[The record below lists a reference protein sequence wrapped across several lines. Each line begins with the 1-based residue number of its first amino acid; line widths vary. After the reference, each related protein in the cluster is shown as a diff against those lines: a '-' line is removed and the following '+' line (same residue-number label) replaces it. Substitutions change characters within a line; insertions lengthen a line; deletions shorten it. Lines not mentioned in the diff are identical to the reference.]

1 MQDNHIIT
9 LISDFGYDD
18 PFTGIVK
25 GVMLN
30 INPGLTIVDITHGIR
45 PHDIREAAY
54 AIGTSFSYF
63 PANTIHV
70 VVVDPGVG
78 SARRPVLVSAGNHYF
93 IGPDNG
99 VFSSIYAMHP
109 ETFKVVHITSAHYFL
124 SPVSQTFQARDI
136 FAPIA
141 AWFSRGLPME
151 RFGDPVTDFQTIAMS
166 APVLSPDGT
175 MLGEVIHIDRFGNAI
190 TNISRAEMTLLLNST
205 KAGSLKIV
213 LRGHNVPFKAYYEQ
227 GDGDKLYFL
236 INSAGCIEFFVNQGR
251 AADTYHI
258 SLGEQVTLLPA

>member
-1 MQDNHIIT
+1 M
-9 LISDFGYDD
+9 
-18 PFTGIVK
+18 K

-54 AIGTSFSYF
+54 SIGASFSYF

-78 SARRPVLVSAGNHYF
+78 SARRPILVSAGHHYF

-99 VFSSIYAMHP
+99 VFSCIYTMHYDI
-109 ETFKVVHITSAHYFL
+109 FQVVHITSAHYFL

-136 FAPIA
+136 FAPVA
-141 AWFSRGLPME
+141 AWFSRGLPVE
-151 RFGDPVTDFQTIAMS
+151 RFGNPITDFQTIVIPS
-166 APVLSPDGT
+166 PVLSQDGT
-175 MLGEVIHIDRFGNAI
+175 VLGEVVHIDRFGNAI
-190 TNISRAEMTLLLNST
+190 TNISRVEMIMLRNSAR
-205 KAGSLKIV
+205 AGSLKIV
-213 LRGHNVPFKAYYEQ
+213 LRGHNVPLKEYYEQ

-236 INSAGCIEFFVNQGR
+236 INSGGYIEFFLYQGS

-258 SLGEQVTLLPA
+258 SLGEQVKLLLA